1 MELWLYLFTRKLLFL
16 EMICFCCG
24 NIQPLSLFWCGW
36 DPSCNHHIGIICS
49 IFTKWCWFWKATPLV
64 LPIPI
69 TSQLN
74 PTKKLSVFFS
84 HIGICH
90 GTQINKIQLSWD
102 QFNYCAP
109 QESCLF
115 CAHCHIPP
123 GDFETVARQDGPVFG
138 LTSQSSTGGS
148 HRLDRGGCLPDR
160 WSSGFRNYGASEEL
174 WSLSS
179 TTCWYFFTWLPH
191 LPISHN
197 HAKSAVV
204 ESFF

>member
-1 MELWLYLFTRKLLFL
+1 M
-16 EMICFCCG
+16 
-24 NIQPLSLFWCGW
+24 
-36 DPSCNHHIGIICS
+36 
-49 IFTKWCWFWKATPLV
+49 
-64 LPIPI
+64 
-69 TSQLN
+69 
-74 PTKKLSVFFS
+74 FFS
-84 HIGICH
+84 HWH
-90 GTQINKIQLSWD
+90 LSWD
-102 QFNYCAP
+102 TNHQNPVELGSSQLLCSTRKSVFCPLSHLYLSRDTNSKKSYCFNFFCHAP

-115 CAHCHIPP
+115 CAHCHILP
-123 GDFETVARQDGPVFG
+123 GDFETGGRQDGPVFG